1 MLSETAPKLGLGP
14 SLQRVCSEPD
24 HPKALTGVGTRF
36 AGLQEEVDASGRPP
50 DSAGA
55 LGKSA
60 RSGRAASQAIRTS
73 RRTTSSGR
81 FAVIGGDL
89 DFLQLGMACLGG
101 VPP

>member
-24 HPKALTGVGTRF
+24 HPKALTGVGARF

-55 LGKSA
+55 LGGSA
-60 RSGRAASQAIRTS
+60 RSAEPLLKRYERAVELPQVVDSRHRWRPGLSAI
-73 RRTTSSGR
+73 GY
-81 FAVIGGDL
+81 
-89 DFLQLGMACLGG
+89 GMLGG